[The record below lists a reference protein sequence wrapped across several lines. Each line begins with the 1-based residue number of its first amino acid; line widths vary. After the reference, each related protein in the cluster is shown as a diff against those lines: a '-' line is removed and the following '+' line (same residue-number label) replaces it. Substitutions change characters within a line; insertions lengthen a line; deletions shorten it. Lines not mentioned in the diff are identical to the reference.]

1 MSIYL
6 ICIYVLIG
14 MLFFIA
20 VFFAGVTI
28 YNKVKSKKIKDNNL
42 KQKKSSLY
50 IKYNIKTKQIIIN
63 NYTYLNLDV
72 SKNIVN
78 ISSSDDF
85 VDDVKKIVKKNDE
98 KFSYAEKNDNF
109 VFNLLFS
116 YKDKINDDVI
126 LRCDYSVEKIADP
139 VSLMNIEE
147 IKKIHRESDNKS
159 SAFYY
164 LNIKDFNSINQRY
177 GQECGDYILE
187 IVKSRLS
194 KIDKKN
200 MYCIYM
206 GSDQF
211 AIYYNKNVN
220 KKKALKIIKNIN
232 KKLVKSIDIGFI
244 NVDLV
249 FGVGICIGKYD
260 DLDEFIKGSY
270 VASDYAKKRK
280 RYNIVIYNEGMKL
293 EENVLSVCEEELN
306 FVLKNKDI
314 NINYNPVFYYNKSKF
329 VGYIGNIVF
338 ENKLIDY
345 DKVKSV
351 AVQKDKIDQ
360 FMSVVINNQIIN
372 YIKKRPNKSSKL
384 FLKLKLEDL
393 ATFLE
398 VYLSNESY
406 SDCKIIICLD
416 VRKGYEMINKFSNI
430 SSNISKIIEEGIEFA
445 LEINYSNMYD
455 YDYILKNSRYLILDN
470 AIVSNMNNMLVK
482 NKAIN
487 IIEVANNYHLELFAI
502 DVKEYIQF
510 ETLLNYN
517 VHYFSGPYFGKSANR
532 PNEIE
537 QSKTRI
543 FAKFMKDSKKSKKN

>member
-78 ISSSDDF
+78 ISSRDEF